1 MAAKLILARIAD
13 GSDSQQQQQQQQ
25 QRESAEKNKNKTVAR
40 CVRRLPSQGI
50 K

>member
-1 MAAKLILARIAD
+1 MAAKLILTRIAD
-13 GSDSQQQQQQQQ
+13 GSDSQQQQ